1 MEYLLLLVIAGFVWR
16 MRASGRELDRRLTAS
31 EMELSALRA
40 DIQGLGRRLGPAPE
54 QPEPPRQP
62 APASEPSQVPPTVQ
76 EVPDQASAQPTSV
89 PSASVPPVPGHV
101 APSEAPEPQAPI
113 RSLEERLGAGWSVW
127 IGGLAL
133 ALGGLLLVR
142 YSIEQGLIGPHVRI
156 ALGALLA
163 LALAGAGEF
172 LRRSEQRFGL
182 TADAGAHIPGVLT
195 GAATVVAFGT
205 TYAAH
210 ALYGF
215 LDAGPAF
222 VLLAALGLV
231 ALLAAALHGPAQAG
245 VGLIASFV
253 APLLVASST
262 PNPWPVVGYLAI
274 VAAAAYALARL
285 RSWPWVGVGAVAG
298 AFAWGIVLTM
308 LPAPQLLATVPAQ
321 MTHALIQLALGAYF
335 LCFVPFG
342 DTADDD
348 AWPDPIAAVGML
360 ALVVMTIAAIGSLQ
374 PRLPDYVPLLA
385 IALAILGAAGIMRA
399 SAAVALLHAGLITL
413 AAMLIWPGLR
423 IAPKVPFTP
432 EMGEYM
438 RLPESV
444 SAFLGFA
451 AVASL
456 AIALGAGRRLL
467 RGATLPLE
475 TAGIYAAAATLPPLL
490 ALVLAY
496 LRVTQFDH
504 SVPFALAGAA
514 LATVL
519 AGGAE
524 TFVRRGGADPAPATR
539 LAIGALAAAAI
550 AALALALTAALDR
563 GYLTVALALAAL
575 GAAYVATKR
584 DIPTLRYAVTALG
597 AVVLARV
604 MIDPRI
610 MGASVGAMPILNWLL
625 FGYGVPAAAF
635 ALSATLLRRCAG
647 DDDASVRLSEGLAV
661 LFAALLV
668 TWQIRHFLYNGD
680 PLHPG
685 SGHVELGLQT
695 TAAFGLS
702 YALSRL
708 DLARANPVFMIASMA
723 LGIIAVAV
731 AIVGLGVVQNP
742 LLIEQPVA
750 GATLLSSLV
759 LGYLMPGLMA
769 ALTARSVRGVRP
781 ESYVTAIAVAAVLLL
796 FGYVSIE
803 VRHAFQGEIVH
814 WTRATG
820 GAEHWAYSLAWL
832 GLGLVILAY
841 GFWQGS
847 KPARIASAGLV
858 LLAVLKVFL
867 FDLAGLTGL
876 WRPLSFITLGIVLIG
891 IGMAYQRLLFPTKR
905 GE

>member
-1 MEYLLLLVIAGFVWR
+1 MEYLILLVLAGFVWR
-16 MRASGRELDRRLTAS
+16 MRASGRDLHRRLTAS
-31 EMELSALRA
+31 ELELSALRR
-40 DIQGLGRRLGPAPE
+40 DIQVLGRRLGPAPG
-54 QPEPPRQP
+54 QPEAPRQATPPPQQAQVKPEEAPAAPVSVPPFSAPPFSVPSVSGQP
-62 APASEPSQVPPTVQ
+62 APV
-76 EVPDQASAQPTSV
+76 
-89 PSASVPPVPGHV
+89 
-101 APSEAPEPQAPI
+101 EAPA

-127 IGGLAL
+127 VGGLAL

-163 LALAGAGEF
+163 LALAGAGEY

-182 TADAGAHIPGVLT
+182 AADAGAHIPGVLT

-205 TYAAH
+205 TYASH

-253 APLLVASST
+253 APLLVSSST

-285 RSWPWVGVGAVAG
+285 RSWPLVGVGAVAG

-308 LPAPQLLATVPAQ
+308 LPASQLLATVPAQ

-348 AWPDPIAAVGML
+348 AWPDPIAAIGML
-360 ALVVMTIAAIGSLQ
+360 ALVVMTIAAIGSMQ
-374 PRLPDYVPLLA
+374 PRLPDYVPLIA
-385 IALAILGAAGIMRA
+385 VALAILAATGMMRA
-399 SAAVALLHAGLITL
+399 PAAFTLLLAGLVTL
-413 AAMLIWPGLR
+413 AAMLIWPGLG
-423 IAPKVPFTP
+423 IAPKVPFTR
-432 EMGEYM
+432 EMGEFM

-444 SAFLGFA
+444 SAFLVFA
-451 AVASL
+451 AVASGAVAL
-456 AIALGAGRRLL
+456 AAHWRLM
-467 RGATLPLE
+467 RGAALPLA
-475 TAGIYAAAATLPPLL
+475 TAGIYAPAVTLPPML

-504 SVPFALAGAA
+504 SIPFALAGAA
-514 LATVL
+514 LAVVL

-524 TFVRRGGADPAPATR
+524 TYVRRGGTDPAQATR
-539 LAIGALAAAAI
+539 LATGALAAAAI

-575 GAAYVATKR
+575 GAAYVATMR
-584 DIPTLRYAVTALG
+584 DIPALRYAVTALG
-597 AVVLARV
+597 AIVLARV

-610 MGASVGAMPILNWLL
+610 MGETVGATPILNWLL

-635 ALSATLLRRCAG
+635 WLSARLLRQRAG
-647 DDDASVRLSEGLAV
+647 EGDASVRLSEGLAV
-661 LFAALLV
+661 VFAALLV
-668 TWQIRHFLYNGD
+668 TWQIRHFLYNGN

-702 YALSRL
+702 YVLSRL
-708 DLARANPVFMIASMA
+708 DLARANPVFMIGSMA
-723 LGIIAVAV
+723 LGVIAITV

-742 LLIEQPVA
+742 LLSQQPVA
-750 GATLLSSLV
+750 GGTFLSSLV
-759 LGYLMPGLMA
+759 LGYLLPGLMA
-769 ALTARSVRGVRP
+769 AFAARAARGVRP
-781 ESYVTAIAVAAVLLL
+781 LPYVTAIAVTAVLLL
-796 FGYVSIE
+796 FGYVTLE
-803 VRHAFQGEIVH
+803 VRHAFQGEVVH

-841 GFWQGS
+841 GFWQAS
-847 KPARIASAGLV
+847 KPARIASAALV

-891 IGMAYQRLLFPTKR
+891 IGMAYQRLLFPAKR
-905 GE
+905 KE